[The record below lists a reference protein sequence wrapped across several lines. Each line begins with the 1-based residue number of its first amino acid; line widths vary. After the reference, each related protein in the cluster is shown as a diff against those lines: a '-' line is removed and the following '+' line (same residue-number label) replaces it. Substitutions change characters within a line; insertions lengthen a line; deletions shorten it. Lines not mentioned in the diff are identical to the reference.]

1 MLPAAAFLL
10 FLFFFLLFLDLLI
23 ITMYASIHYSTLPD
37 ELYGPVSQQEP
48 HGSHDDNDGWLLLL
62 HTLQYSSQDDFPA
75 QSADSNWLTRQHGM
89 GGRTTGLCV
98 GGGFDGTA
106 FCSRYHISN
115 ILGIRSPRTI
125 FKDICNK
132 MY

>member
-1 MLPAAAFLL
+1 MIPSVSTEHSFISFFDFLHL
-10 FLFFFLLFLDLLI
+10 ASDFCFFDLKYFCKLRKI
-23 ITMYASIHYSTLPD
+23 KTFHLPD

-48 HGSHDDNDGWLLLL
+48 HGPHDDNDGWLLLL

-115 ILGIRSPRTI
+115 ILVT
-125 FKDICNK
+125 
-132 MY
+132 Y